1 MSLSLRPLTP
11 LSSLMRLKYAF
22 APVTVSTPR
31 KCDGP
36 SRAEQDPIKTS
47 FSDTPGVPWPKV
59 GDTVPMKRVKNTQS
73 PRKDFRVTILIL
85 YSVQREA
92 VNPWIVSSIVPRAQ
106 DVNGPESRKKRRG
119 KR

>member
-31 KCDGP
+31 KCDGH
-36 SRAEQDPIKTS
+36 SRAEHDPIHTS

-59 GDTVPMKRVKNTQS
+59 GNVVPMRRTEDRQS
-73 PRKDFRVTILIL
+73 PRTDRKVRILIL
-85 YSVQREA
+85 LSVERKAMCSRIAFSIGPRDAGCQRA
-92 VNPWIVSSIVPRAQ
+92 R
-106 DVNGPESRKKRRG
+106 GRK
-119 KR
+119 

>member
-36 SRAEQDPIKTS
+36 SRAEHDPINIS
-47 FSDTPGVPWPKV
+47 FSDTPGVPWAKV
-59 GDTVPMKRVKNTQS
+59 GDVVPMRRTEKRQTPKSDLT
-73 PRKDFRVTILIL
+73 VTILIL
-85 YSVQREA
+85 RSVEREA
-92 VNPWIVSSIVPRAQ
+92 NLLPDWL
-106 DVNGPESRKKRRG
+106 
-119 KR
+119 